1 MLDYIRMTSGRSKT
15 RLLAPLSLVA
25 AVLLFFVTL
34 PWTDT
39 FIGGL
44 LHAFAEAGM
53 IGGLADW
60 FAVVALFRHPF
71 GIPIPHTAI
80 LPRHR
85 ARITTGIIDM
95 VQNRWLTKETIL
107 ERLASWNVAAALM
120 TGLADPD
127 TREGLLRMLRGA
139 LTDLLRDVD
148 DGRFARRAAELLRDN
163 IRTDDLLRWIR
174 AAGERGMRDRWH
186 FVVFSQAVTQAS
198 GWLNTPEVRRVIVGH
213 LRDIAERYADNPV
226 RRIGKWMAESV
237 NAVNYDDL
245 AEAIVRTLGE
255 ELERMRTDE
264 THPARKD
271 FEQWLAR
278 AVADV
283 ESNTEL
289 HAHMDGWRNEL
300 LESGRLHDVLRGPV
314 SRVRAWLLE
323 DLAREESV
331 VMQQLGDALFRAL
344 DRFAADAEA
353 QQRLDAWIKER
364 AAAFVDRNHG
374 EIGRIVQRNL
384 ERLDDEQMVRQIE
397 DKVGGDLQ
405 YIRVNGAI
413 VGGMVGAVIYL
424 AKYFFM

>member
-1 MLDYIRMTSGRSKT
+1 MTQTRSKT

-25 AVLLFFVTL
+25 AVLLFAVTL

-120 TGLADPD
+120 TGLADPG
-127 TREGLLRMLRGA
+127 TREGLLRMLRGT
-139 LTDLLRDVD
+139 LRDLLRDMD
-148 DGRFARRAAELLRDN
+148 DERFARRAAELLREN
-163 IRTDDLLRWIR
+163 IRTGDLLRWLR
-174 AAGERGMRDRWH
+174 AAGERGMQDNWH
-186 FVVFSQAVTQAS
+186 LVLFSQAVTQAS

-226 RRIGKWMAESV
+226 RRLGKWMAESV

-255 ELERMRTDE
+255 ELERMRGDKA
-264 THPARKD
+264 HPARKD
-271 FEQWLAR
+271 FEAWLSH
-278 AVADV
+278 AVSGI
-283 ESNTEL
+283 ESNEEL
-289 HAHMDGWRNEL
+289 RAHVDGWRDDL

-314 SRVRAWLLE
+314 SRARAWLLE
-323 DLAREESV
+323 DLAREESI

-344 DRFAADAEA
+344 DRFAEDAEA
-353 QQRLDAWIKER
+353 QQRLDTWIKER

>member
-1 MLDYIRMTSGRSKT
+1 MTSGRSKT

>member
-1 MLDYIRMTSGRSKT
+1 MTSGRSKT

-148 DGRFARRAAELLRDN
+148 DERFARRAAELLRDN

-213 LRDIAERYADNPV
+213 LRDIAERYADSPV

-255 ELERMRTDE
+255 ELESMRTDV

-271 FEQWLAR
+271 FEQWLAG

-283 ESNTEL
+283 ESNAEL
-289 HAHMDGWRNEL
+289 RSHMDGWRNEL